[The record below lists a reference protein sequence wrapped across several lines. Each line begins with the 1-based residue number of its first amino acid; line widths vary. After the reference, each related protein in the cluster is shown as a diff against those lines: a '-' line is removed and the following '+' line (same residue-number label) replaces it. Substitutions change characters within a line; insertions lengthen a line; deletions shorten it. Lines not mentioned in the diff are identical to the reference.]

1 VGETDDLVPWL
12 RAEIEADRD
21 TAAAKLRL
29 SRVSAAYRR
38 QLMEAADR
46 ADAELAILG
55 EHGGEHM
62 CFENTRDGN
71 TWDCYEG
78 DCRVVRQLGYG
89 YRRRPGYGEA
99 WRPDPPPATLAP

>member
-1 VGETDDLVPWL
+1 MSETGLVPWL
-12 RAEIEADRD
+12 RAEIEADRES
-21 TAAAKLRL
+21 AARKLRL
-29 SRVSAAYRR
+29 SRVSAAYRQR
-38 QLMEAADR
+38 LMETVDR

-71 TWDCYEG
+71 TWDYYEG